1 MIRITRVLFATALL
15 TAALA
20 GCKEQHTTYSD
31 AEYVMFADTMSV
43 NMILQDQEYFEVPIA
58 STTACD
64 YDRNFGI
71 EIIDR
76 EHDAVEGRDYRLLDN
91 TVTIKAGE
99 RAASVRIR
107 ADYDRMN
114 SSDTLQ
120 VALRLVMPE
129 QLVWDLYGDRTN
141 VKMVKSCPF
150 SLDDFICAG
159 SDGTGW
165 CMVTSTFI
173 YNFPGVDNN
182 SYQRLIRTEKHPTE
196 PNTLILRNWLYDGYD
211 VTMRFDPEDP
221 ARPFV
226 SMDRDQVLSDEQ
238 SVFGQINGDDKIL
251 VTSSPNRLSYFNAC
265 DHFVSLWIL
274 VYVENLGEPVG
285 NVGTFYNVMEWVT
298 EEEAER
304 LQREEGM

>member
-1 MIRITRVLFATALL
+1 MKRITRVLFATTLL
-15 TAALA
+15 AAA
-20 GCKEQHTTYSD
+20 ATGCKEQHTTYSD

-43 NMILQDQEYFEVPIA
+43 NMILQDQEYFEVPVA

-71 EIIDR
+71 EIIDK
-76 EHDAVEGRDYRLLDN
+76 ESNAVEGRDYRLLEN
-91 TVTIKAGE
+91 TITIKAGE
-99 RAASVRIR
+99 RVANVRIR
-107 ADYDRMN
+107 ADYDRMTA
-114 SSDTLQ
+114 SDTLN

-150 SLDDFICAG
+150 SLDDFIYAG

-165 CMVTSTFI
+165 CVVTSTFL
-173 YNFPGVDNN
+173 YSYPGVENK

-196 PNTLILRNWLYDGYD
+196 PNTLILRNWLFTGYD
-211 VTMRFDPEDP
+211 VTLRFDPEDP
-221 ARPFV
+221 AEPLV
-226 SMDRDQVLSDEQ
+226 SMDEGQVLSDEQ

-251 VTSSPNRLSYFNAC
+251 VTSSATRLSYFNAC
-265 DHFVSLWIL
+265 NHFVSLWIL
-274 VYVENLGEPVG
+274 VYVENLGTYVG
-285 NVGTFYNVMEWVT
+285 SVGTFYNVMEWVT